1 MSVSSL
7 KFPGDVN
14 IEIATVRSANGYT
27 QDIRGQIAQIEIFE
41 DMFAPFTSG
50 TIVLTDTLDL
60 INFFPFIGEEYL
72 LLKISTP
79 SFNDANRIISGE
91 FYLYKMDQRV
101 MLNDK
106 NQGYALHFISKE
118 AVIDLNFKISR
129 SFEGVCSDIAQKL
142 VNSPDGLRSDKP
154 LRFEQAS
161 NKIRFVSNFWSP
173 AACLNYLAK
182 VAVSDK
188 SNSTYLFFE
197 NRSGFNF
204 VTLNELFK
212 AEVFQNFIFDNK
224 TREYTPQGSNNQNP
238 DEGFKRITSLRIEK
252 SFDYIK
258 RTMSGLYASK
268 MITHDFVSKKY
279 AVKNYNLLND
289 FKNHEHLNEYPIASS
304 RVPVASNAMQLHEQK
319 HFAVY
324 TDYSDITNTKYA
336 QQRISLMGQAE
347 AFKLQIVVPGRTD
360 YTVGMKVNVVTYKTQ
375 PANKQENTD
384 DLIDKVHSG
393 NYLIAAI
400 NHVIDKE
407 KHECHMELIKD
418 SMIIDLDKGGI

>member
-1 MSVSSL
+1 MSIAGL
-7 KFPGDVN
+7 KIPGDVTV
-14 IEIATVRSANGYT
+14 EIATVRSANGYV
-27 QDIRGQIAQIEIFE
+27 QDIRGQIVQIELFE
-41 DMFAPFTSG
+41 DMFSPFTTG
-50 TIVLTDTLDL
+50 TLVLTDALDL
-60 INFFPFIGEEYL
+60 VNFFPFIGEEYL

-79 SFNDANRIISGE
+79 SFNDPDKIISGE
-91 FYLYKMDQRV
+91 FYLYKMDQRI

-106 NQGYALHFISKE
+106 NQAYALHFISKE
-118 AVIDLNFKISR
+118 AIIDLNFKISK
-129 SFEGVCSDIAQKL
+129 SFEGVSSDIVKKL
-142 VNSPDGLRSDKP
+142 VSSPEGLRSDKR
-154 LRFEQAS
+154 LILEQAS

-197 NRSGFNF
+197 NRFGFNF

-212 AEVFQNFIFDNK
+212 PEPFQKFIFDNK
-224 TREYTPQGSNNQNP
+224 SREITPQGTNNQDP
-238 DEGFKRITSLRIEK
+238 DEGFKRITSLRVEK
-252 SFDYIK
+252 SFDYMN
-258 RTMSGLYASK
+258 RTMSGVYSSK

-279 AVKNYNLLND
+279 AVKNYNLLSD
-289 FKNHEHLNEYPIASS
+289 YKNHQHLNEYPIASS
-304 RVPVASNAMQLHEQK
+304 RVPVAPNAMQLHEQK
-319 HFAVY
+319 HFGVY

-360 YTVGMKVNVVTYKTQ
+360 YTVGMKVNVITYKTQ
-375 PANKQENTD
+375 PAAKRENTD

-393 NYLIAAI
+393 NYLIAAV
-400 NHVIDKE
+400 NHVITKE
-407 KHECHMELIKD
+407 RHECHMELIKD